1 MRIKLSRI
9 TQFAL
14 VVTFASMLG
23 VVQAD
28 EGTADP
34 DFDYEPPE
42 EIGVFGRFTNFVAD
56 LFSSPSHAGSY
67 STAKKRRYSKIEDS
81 HTFYCDCTTDLD
93 ERKFDKTSCGYVPN
107 NDNIRAKRLEAEHIL
122 PAFWIANFHTGESCW
137 EAHESCGGARDC
149 CLEND
154 ERFKKAHNDLVN
166 LIPTIGELNGDR
178 SNFIYDL
185 IDGEDEEDE
194 DYGQCDF
201 EVSTTEKVAEPK
213 DDIRG
218 DIARVYFYM
227 RNTYEL
233 AYPDNLA
240 ERLNHWN
247 DVDPISDEEKE
258 RNQRIQD
265 TQGSSNALLQ

>member
-1 MRIKLSRI
+1 MGRII
-9 TQFAL
+9 TEFTQAILFIACT
-14 VVTFASMLG
+14 VVFSVSL
-23 VVQAD
+23 AD
-28 EGTADP
+28 EGTSNT

-67 STAKKRRYSKIEDS
+67 STAKKRLYAKIEDE
-81 HTFYCDCTTDLD
+81 HTFYCGCTTNLE
-93 ERKFDKTSCGYVPN
+93 ERKFDKASCGYVPK

-137 EAHESCGGARDC
+137 EADDACGGARDC

-166 LIPTIGELNGDR
+166 LIPSVGELNGDR

-185 IDGEDEEDE
+185 IDDEEK
-194 DYGQCDF
+194 DYGDCDF
-201 EVSTTEKVAEPK
+201 EVDTTAKTTEPK

-227 RNTYEL
+227 RDTYEL
-233 AYPDNLA
+233 SYPDELA
-240 ERLNHWN
+240 ERLDEWS
-247 DVDPISDEEKE
+247 DADPISDVEKE

-265 TQGSSNALLQ
+265 TQGTSNSLTQ